1 MSISKEEVIK
11 IAKLSRLELKE
22 DEVEFFSAQM
32 KNILDFVNKLNEVK
46 AELLEESICNS
57 TPLREDEPETS
68 LEVDK
73 VLLNAP
79 AKRLNMFEVP
89 KIVDAN

>member
-22 DEVEFFSAQM
+22 DEVEFFSTQM

-46 AELLEESICNS
+46 AELIEEYSNS
-57 TPLREDEPETS
+57 TPLREDEPEAS

>member
-1 MSISKEEVIK
+1 MSISKEEVVK

-22 DEVEFFSAQM
+22 DEVEFFASQM
-32 KNILDFVNKLNEVK
+32 KNILEFVNKLNEVS
-46 AELLEESICNS
+46 ELLLEEEYKTS
-57 TPLREDEPETS
+57 TPLREDEPEPS
-68 LEVDK
+68 LDVEK

-79 AKRLNMFEVP
+79 SRRLNMFEVP

>member
-46 AELLEESICNS
+46 AELIEEEYSNS
-57 TPLREDEPETS
+57 TPLREDKPEAS

>member
-1 MSISKEEVIK
+1 
-11 IAKLSRLELKE
+11 
-22 DEVEFFSAQM
+22 
-32 KNILDFVNKLNEVK
+32 
-46 AELLEESICNS
+46 
-57 TPLREDEPETS
+57 
-68 LEVDK
+68 VDK

>member
-46 AELLEESICNS
+46 PSS
-57 TPLREDEPETS
+57 
-68 LEVDK
+68 
-73 VLLNAP
+73 
-79 AKRLNMFEVP
+79 
-89 KIVDAN
+89 

>member
-1 MSISKEEVIK
+1 MSITKEEVVK

-22 DEVEFFSAQM
+22 DEVEFFASQM
-32 KNILDFVNKLNEVK
+32 KNILELVNKLNEVS
-46 AELLEESICNS
+46 ESLLEEEYTSS
-57 TPLREDEPETS
+57 TPLREDEPEPS
-68 LEVDK
+68 LDVEK

-79 AKRLNMFEVP
+79 SKRLNMFEVP

>member
-1 MSISKEEVIK
+1 MSISKEEIVK
-11 IAKLSRLELKE
+11 IAKLSRLELRE
-22 DEVEFFSAQM
+22 DEVEFFSAQIN
-32 KNILDFVNKLNEVK
+32 NILEFVNKLNEVK
-46 AELLEESICNS
+46 AELLEEEYSGS

-68 LEVDK
+68 LEVEK

-89 KIVDAN
+89 KIVDVN

>member
-32 KNILDFVNKLNEVK
+32 RNILEFVNKLNEVE
-46 AELLEESICNS
+46 AELLEEEYTNS

-68 LEVDK
+68 LEADK

>member
-22 DEVEFFSAQM
+22 DEVEFFSTQM

-46 AELLEESICNS
+46 SELIEEEYSNS
-57 TPLREDEPETS
+57 TPLREDEPEAS

>member
-46 AELLEESICNS
+46 AELLEEYSNS

>member
-46 AELLEESICNS
+46 VELLEEEYSNS
-57 TPLREDEPETS
+57 TPLREDEPEAS

-89 KIVDAN
+89 KIVDVN

>member
-22 DEVEFFSAQM
+22 DEVEFFSTQM

-46 AELLEESICNS
+46 TELLEEEYSNS
-57 TPLREDEPETS
+57 TPLREDEPEAS

>member
-1 MSISKEEVIK
+1 MSISKEEVMK

-22 DEVEFFSAQM
+22 DEVEFFSTQM
-32 KNILDFVNKLNEVK
+32 KNILEFVNKLNEVK
-46 AELLEESICNS
+46 AELIEEYSNS
-57 TPLREDEPETS
+57 TPLREDEPEAS

>member
-22 DEVEFFSAQM
+22 DEVEFFSTQM
-32 KNILDFVNKLNEVK
+32 KNILEFVNKLNEVK
-46 AELLEESICNS
+46 AELIEEYSNS
-57 TPLREDEPETS
+57 TPLREDEPEAS

>member
-32 KNILDFVNKLNEVK
+32 KNILEFVNKLNEVK
-46 AELLEESICNS
+46 AELIEEYSNS
-57 TPLREDEPETS
+57 TPLREDEPEAS

>member
-46 AELLEESICNS
+46 AELIEEYSNS
-57 TPLREDEPETS
+57 TPLREDEPEAS